1 MDMLHNLA
9 VLLVLALMSG
19 LGMESSESAL
29 TYAERRAVFSELLPY
44 QYGGLYVNGDVVHVN
59 VVSGKEHLVPH
70 VDDAGIVY
78 HEVEYTLAELRALM
92 QEIQPLMGEFSIQ
105 TLAVDEELN
114 RVVMEL
120 YKAGEDDKQRL
131 ADWLAER
138 GANDMCSI
146 SETEDE
152 FVVQ

>member
-1 MDMLHNLA
+1 M
-9 VLLVLALMSG
+9 
-19 LGMESSESAL
+19 
-29 TYAERRAVFSELLPY
+29 
-44 QYGGLYVNGDVVHVN
+44 
-59 VVSGKEHLVPH
+59 
-70 VDDAGIVY
+70 DDAGIVY

-120 YKAGEDDKQRL
+120 YKADDDDKRRL